1 MDIKKISKYLM
12 IGVVGTILVVFGII
26 LNGCEKDQDEI
37 FINQSDI
44 NYEIV
49 VEIKGEVKNPN
60 IYRLPQGS
68 RISDLISVAG
78 GFTSLADNKNVNLAA
93 LLEDGMIILINSN
106 DSLIKKV
113 NINQASYD
121 ELMTLKGMTKTRAN
135 NIIEYRNNH
144 GYFNSIDELL
154 KYKLVTNEI
163 FDQIKEFITI

>member
-1 MDIKKISKYLM
+1 MDIKKISKYLI

-106 DSLIKKV
+106 DSIIKKCMRFM
-113 NINQASYD
+113 
-121 ELMTLKGMTKTRAN
+121 LFL
-135 NIIEYRNNH
+135 
-144 GYFNSIDELL
+144 
-154 KYKLVTNEI
+154 
-163 FDQIKEFITI
+163 